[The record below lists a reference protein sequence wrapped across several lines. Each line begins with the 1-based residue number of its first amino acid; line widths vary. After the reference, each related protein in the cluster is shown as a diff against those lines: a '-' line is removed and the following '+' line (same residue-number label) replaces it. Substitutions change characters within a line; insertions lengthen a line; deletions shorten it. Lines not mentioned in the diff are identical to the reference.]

1 MSVTTSFSR
10 YAALL
15 SLGGSDLKDGL
26 GFGEA
31 IEAAGER
38 VGWASLDSN
47 SWRSDRG
54 LSFTLRWQ
62 LDIVLPL
69 F

>member
-15 SLGGSDLKDGL
+15 SLGSDLEDDL